1 MCRSTTPGQGFMIV
15 ETTMN
20 ETIEMRSDLMKS
32 LKILVAELINEKP
45 VESDLNQLQT
55 MKDLVLELD
64 GEDI

>member
-55 MKDLVLELD
+55 MKDLVMELD

>member
-45 VESDLNQLQT
+45 VESNLNQLQT
-55 MKDLVLELD
+55 MKDLVMELD

>member
-1 MCRSTTPGQGFMIV
+1 MCRSSTPGQGFTIV
-15 ETTMN
+15 ETTIN

-55 MKDLVLELD
+55 MKDLVMELD
-64 GEDI
+64 GEGI

>member
-55 MKDLVLELD
+55 MKDLAMELD

>member
-55 MKDLVLELD
+55 MKDLVMDLD